1 MTLRI
6 AAGVVVVL
14 LALLVLWL
22 WTPDRDRASLE
33 TVYLRAP
40 TDLLQIAGQ
49 RLHVRDSGP
58 RNAPAIVM
66 VHGFGSS
73 LYTWE
78 GWARELSKTHR
89 VVRFDLPGS
98 ALSDPD
104 PRGDYSDA
112 RTVVLMLA
120 LMDQL
125 GIAKADVVGHSIGG
139 RIAWTFAAR
148 HPERVERLVLLSPDG
163 FAGPG
168 AGYGKPPEVA
178 FALHLMRFV
187 LPKPLLRLN
196 LEPAYANPAV
206 MDDALATQYHDLM
219 LAPGSRKALLARMQQ
234 AVLLDPLPLL
244 ARIQAPTLLLWGEK
258 DAFIPVSNAE
268 RFARA
273 MPHCTLVT
281 LPGVGHVPQEEA
293 EAAALALVRKFL
305 LP

>member
-73 LYTWE
+73 LHTWE

-104 PRGDYSDA
+104 LHRWAYCLDL
-112 RTVVLMLA
+112 R
-120 LMDQL
+120 
-125 GIAKADVVGHSIGG
+125 
-139 RIAWTFAAR
+139 R
-148 HPERVERLVLLSPDG
+148 
-163 FAGPG
+163 
-168 AGYGKPPEVA
+168 PP
-178 FALHLMRFV
+178 
-187 LPKPLLRLN
+187 P
-196 LEPAYANPAV
+196 
-206 MDDALATQYHDLM
+206 
-219 LAPGSRKALLARMQQ
+219 
-234 AVLLDPLPLL
+234 
-244 ARIQAPTLLLWGEK
+244 
-258 DAFIPVSNAE
+258 
-268 RFARA
+268 
-273 MPHCTLVT
+273 
-281 LPGVGHVPQEEA
+281 
-293 EAAALALVRKFL
+293 
-305 LP
+305 